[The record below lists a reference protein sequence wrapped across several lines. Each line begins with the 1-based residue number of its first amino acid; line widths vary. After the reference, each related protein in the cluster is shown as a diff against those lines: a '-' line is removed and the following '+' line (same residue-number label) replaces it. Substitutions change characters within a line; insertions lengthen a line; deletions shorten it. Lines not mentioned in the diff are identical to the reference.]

1 LPAVTGRQKR
11 GVPSWEFFADR
22 EEFDRLC
29 HKAETWRGVEPWWD
43 TCGIGLAL
51 PVQEMLLAFSNYP
64 RSAASAIFTIPVAL
78 IAKEDRPGRA
88 RGTLSK
94 RAARIRE
101 RFPKALWLTRV
112 IRLISVISGDLT
124 YR

>member
-29 HKAETWRGVEPWWD
+29 HKAKTWRGVEPWWD

-78 IAKEDRPGRA
+78 IAKEDRPGAHGVNALSGLHEYGRGFPRRYGSRA
-88 RGTLSK
+88 LS
-94 RAARIRE
+94 
-101 RFPKALWLTRV
+101 V
-112 IRLISVISGDLT
+112 
-124 YR
+124 